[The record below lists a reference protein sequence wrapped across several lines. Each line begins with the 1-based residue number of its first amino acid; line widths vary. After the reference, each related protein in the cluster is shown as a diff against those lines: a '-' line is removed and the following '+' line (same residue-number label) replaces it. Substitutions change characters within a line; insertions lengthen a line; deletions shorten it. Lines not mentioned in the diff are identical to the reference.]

1 MELAWNTQKNKM
13 SDVKGKEMEQD
24 RKGKISNED
33 IDLKKTHLNYD
44 LVQSDLNLYQRVKSR
59 VDELKKSG
67 SRVQKNSVVD
77 YSNILTVSKEQSE
90 IWGTERTRDYFE
102 TCYKFFCNEFGKE
115 NVVSAKIHLD
125 ESSPHMH
132 LHFVPVNKEN
142 GRLQAR
148 IAMNKEKIN
157 YIHGELPI
165 FLQNNGFD
173 VVRGRGNKI
182 DNIENVHEFKKIKSK
197 IAELEREQKFNNA
210 FLEKQKTII
219 SDNQSNLE
227 NLKSDIEKQE
237 EKLGNLNEKMRVV
250 RESTIT
256 LSKLENLE
264 ETGKRTVFGKDLVIS
279 NDQLEE
285 IKEGYKELAGK
296 YHREYSKN
304 SCLMSEVSR
313 LTRDIENQRRDR
325 ANLREQVEKLENI
338 NSDLQIE
345 NIAFFD
351 ALGKE
356 LTQEEI
362 NVRYI
367 CYCVETNQFDVKDK
381 WNLQSWI
388 SDLEEYSPKI
398 SDRELL
404 KRIDNVLN
412 VIKGCL
418 RAILDKVRDLGR
430 SI

>member
-77 YSNILTVSKEQSE
+77 YSNILTVSKEQAE

-132 LHFVPVNKEN
+132 LHFLPVNKDN

-157 YIHGELPI
+157 YIHDELPI

-173 VVRGRGNKI
+173 VVRGKGNKI
-182 DNIENVHEFKKIKSK
+182 DNIENVHEFKQVKNQ
-197 IAELEREQKFNNA
+197 IAELEREQKVNYALIEN
-210 FLEKQKTII
+210 QKTTI
-219 SDNQSNLE
+219 SDNQSIL
-227 NLKSDIEKQE
+227 EKQNE
-237 EKLGNLNEKMRVV
+237 QLEIQKKEINDLQQKLKIVK
-250 RESTIT
+250 ESRMG
-256 LSKLENLE
+256 LSKLEKLE
-264 ETGKRTVFGKDLVIS
+264 ETGKRTVFGKELVIS
-279 NDQLEE
+279 NEQLEK

-304 SCLMSEVSR
+304 SRLISEVSS
-313 LTRDIENQRRDR
+313 LTITLENQKRDR
-325 ANLREQVEKLENI
+325 ANLREQVERLEDI
-338 NSDLQIE
+338 NSDLRVE
-345 NIAFFD
+345 NIAYFD
-351 ALGKE
+351 ALGRE

-362 NVRYI
+362 NTRYI

-388 SDLEEYSPKI
+388 SELEEYSPKI

-418 RAILDKVRDLGR
+418 RAILDKVRDFGR